1 MHPAGRYRLYS
12 GLFAPTA
19 LKESLFKESDGLL
32 QSIRQSCADKSKPLP
47 DARLYG
53 LNTCA
58 KFIWRCGRDA
68 GLQHHMPAILRS
80 GFGLFQ
86 KDESKRVK
94 RAALYLM
101 LEVIKCNARCG
112 SPLSAQEMEIDKHIG
127 RLMEELKSFR
137 TKMGP
142 QAQGA
147 LYALFAGMID
157 LYDNHFSPQQ
167 LRDIASTIKTVM
179 ESSMSNLSKG
189 FEPSLIEGVMKG
201 LESLLHRHAD
211 AFFPADQP
219 DHESRQRLYTF
230 IEGTANYVQGSGG
243 SLAPMKAAMS
253 VLRRHAQLFRGQLL
267 AELRAVPAYRNKRQE
282 ERLAA
287 REAAKQA
294 NAGEAAAAAEGQP
307 ADWQLKRHTAGPQPD
322 TDTQSNRQAGRRTR
336 QCLNT

>member
-1 MHPAGRYRLYS
+1 MHSLCLS
-12 GLFAPTA
+12 GCLSVCLGLSVCAAA

-201 LESLLHRHAD
+201 LESLLHRYACCLPSPTRRHVHPHGPLRPCVCLDGMKACRRLLPGR
-211 AFFPADQP
+211 PARPREPPEAVHLHRGHGQLRAGVGRITRT
-219 DHESRQRLYTF
+219 HESRH
-230 IEGTANYVQGSGG
+230 V
-243 SLAPMKAAMS
+243 S
-253 VLRRHAQLFRGQLL
+253 VASTRP
-267 AELRAVPAYRNKRQE
+267 AVPRPAAGRAEGGAGIPQQ
-282 ERLAA
+282 AA
-287 REAAKQA
+287 R
-294 NAGEAAAAAEGQP
+294 GEAGG
-307 ADWQLKRHTAGPQPD
+307 AGGC
-322 TDTQSNRQAGRRTR
+322 QAG
-336 QCLNT
+336 QCG